1 MNKKELINYCVDMFA
16 NGDTIVNIA
25 KQTGFSR
32 TYISNLIKKNEQY
45 KIIKNTRKIKVYKRK
60 NYKQMT
66 IHIPTEFI
74 KGIGISE
81 DRTKDDFVNV
91 FYDTTNNQIIIKK
104 I

>member
-1 MNKKELINYCVDMFA
+1 MDKKELKEYCVQLFSK
-16 NGDTIVNIA
+16 GKTISEIV
-25 KQTGFSR
+25 KTTGKSR
-32 TYISNLIKKNEQY
+32 TYITNLIKDDKRY
-45 KIIKNTRKIKVYKRK
+45 KSIKQNRKIKVYKRK

-81 DRTKDDFVNV
+81 DKSKKEFVNI
-91 FYDTTNNQIIIKK
+91 FYDKENNQIIIKK